1 MNSISK
7 LLAIFLFMASFN
19 VLSQEQNFV
28 GENSELL
35 IGKTVIFDPE
45 MGLVDVYSDTNLTFK
60 IFEKRFHTNPKKL
73 VKYTFVVSGVFEPN
87 RINEKGLILKNE
99 ELGEVYYSYHTKDS
113 SEFYLIIQD

>member
-1 MNSISK
+1 MNYLSK

-19 VLSQEQNFV
+19 LFSQEQEFI

-35 IGKTVIFDPE
+35 IGKTVKFDPE

-73 VKYTFVVSGVFEPN
+73 VKYTFVVSGVFNPN
-87 RINEKGLILKNE
+87 RINHKGLILKNE
-99 ELGEVYYSYHTKDS
+99 ELGEVYYPYYTKNN
-113 SEFYLIIQD
+113 SEFYLLIQD